1 VYPKLGTIRHYTKLI
16 INTLYYYL
24 EMYTFKTSILI

>member
-1 VYPKLGTIRHYTKLI
+1 MLRHYTKLI

-24 EMYTFKTSILI
+24 KMYTFKTSILI